1 MISDL
6 SGPASGEC
14 GCHEW
19 HDVDEIG
26 EWPHSLAGGR
36 ASQPKSVRDIVA
48 TEAIWDRSEL
58 SREDLTARIR
68 AAGGRIDYTYALSAM
83 TFADGRIS
91 LDNGVHRWA
100 VAVELGI
107 KRVPV
112 EMIYESPVPAWGWDP
127 CT

>member
-1 MISDL
+1 VISDL

-26 EWPHSLAGGR
+26 EWLHSLAGGR

-48 TEAIWDRSEL
+48 TEPIWDRSEL

-68 AAGGRIDYTYALSAM
+68 AAGDCIDHAYALSAM

-91 LDNGVHRWA
+91 LDNDVHRWA
-100 VAVELGI
+100 AALELGI

-112 EMIYESPVPAWGWDP
+112 QMTYESPEPAWGATWW
-127 CT
+127 

>member
-1 MISDL
+1 VISDL
-6 SGPASGEC
+6 PDPISREC
-14 GCHEW
+14 DCHEW
-19 HDVDEIG
+19 RDADEIS

-48 TEAIWDRSEL
+48 TEPIWDRSEL
-58 SREDLTARIR
+58 PREELIARII
-68 AAGGRIDYTYALSAM
+68 AAGRRIDHAYALNAM

-91 LDNGVHRWA
+91 LDNGMHRWA

-112 EMIYESPVPAWGWDP
+112 EMIYEPPEPTWGW
-127 CT
+127 TWG

>member
-1 MISDL
+1 MSS
-6 SGPASGEC
+6 SGLGDPTSQAC
-14 GCHEW
+14 DCHEW
-19 HDVDEIG
+19 HDVATIG

-48 TEAIWDRSEL
+48 TEPIWDRSEL
-58 SREDLTARIR
+58 SREELTARII
-68 AAGGRIDYTYALSAM
+68 AAGHRIDHAYALSAM

-107 KRVPV
+107 TRVPV
-112 EMIYESPVPAWGWDP
+112 KMIYESQESSWAWTWG
-127 CT
+127 